1 LTSPSLFP
9 QDTNYVVALRSYITD
24 DKSLLSFKKGDLI
37 ELLPMQGVEPGER
50 VCRDW
55 QERWGLGSRACW
67 THGAQKL
74 SMLLSSKPEEGR
86 LFRAG
91 TVNLQLCHSLTT
103 THLVPAVIVTGK
115 PDQSDALLCQ

>member
-1 LTSPSLFP
+1 MTSPLFFP
-9 QDTNYVVALRSYITD
+9 QDTNYVVALRSYIAD

-37 ELLPMQGVEPGER
+37 ELLPMQGVEPGEE

-74 SMLLSSKPEEGR
+74 YLLLSSKAEESK
-86 LFRAG
+86 LLRAG
-91 TVNLQLCHSLTT
+91 TVSLQLCHSLTA
-103 THLVPAVIVTGK
+103 THLVPAAIVIGML
-115 PDQSDALLCQ
+115 S